1 MNPKSIKEPILLYL
15 KELKPKLAKEGI
27 TEIGLFGS
35 FAKEEATI
43 YSDIDVFV
51 KTTDEFCNKHIG
63 LKAFIFL
70 DDLRQD
76 IAKHFNKEVD
86 LCDMTGIKEEKRAE
100 FFEGAIYA

>member
-15 KELKPKLAKEGI
+15 KELKPKLVKEGI
-27 TEIGLFGS
+27 AEIGLFGS

-51 KTTDEFCNKHIG
+51 KTTDEFRKKHLG
-63 LKAFIFL
+63 FKGFSFL
-70 DDLRQD
+70 EDLRQD

-86 LCDMTGIKEEKRAE
+86 LCNIAGFNDERKAK
-100 FFEGAIYA
+100 FLKGAIYV

>member
-1 MNPKSIKEPILLYL
+1 MNPKSIKEPILRYL
-15 KELKPKLAKEGI
+15 KELKPKLEKEGI

-43 YSDIDVFV
+43 YSDIDIFV
-51 KTTDEFCNKHIG
+51 KTTDEFCNKYIG
-63 LKAFIFL
+63 FAALGFL
-70 DDLRQD
+70 EDLRQD

-86 LCDMTGIKEEKRAE
+86 LCDIMGVKEDKRAE

>member
-51 KTTDEFCNKHIG
+51 KTTDEFCNKYIG
-63 LKAFIFL
+63 FAALGFL
-70 DDLRQD
+70 EDLRQD
-76 IAKHFNKEVD
+76 IAKRFNKEVD
-86 LCDMTGIKEEKRAE
+86 LCDMMGVKEEKRAE

>member
-51 KTTDEFCNKHIG
+51 KTTDEFRKKHLG
-63 LKAFIFL
+63 FKGFSFL
-70 DDLRQD
+70 EDLRQD

-86 LCDMTGIKEEKRAE
+86 LCNIAGFNDERKAK
-100 FFEGAIYA
+100 FLKGAIYV

>member
-1 MNPKSIKEPILLYL
+1 MNPESIKEPILLYL

-51 KTTDEFCNKHIG
+51 KTTDEFRKKHLG
-63 LKAFIFL
+63 FKGFSFL
-70 DDLRQD
+70 EDLRQD
-76 IAKHFNKEVD
+76 IAKHFDKEVD
-86 LCDMTGIKEEKRAE
+86 LCNIAGFNDERKAK
-100 FFEGAIYA
+100 FLKGAIYV

>member
-15 KELKPKLAKEGI
+15 KELKPKLVKEGI

-63 LKAFIFL
+63 FAALGFL
-70 DDLRQD
+70 EDLRQD

-86 LCDMTGIKEEKRAE
+86 LCDMMGVKEDKRAE